1 MAGIHNFYTV
11 NLRQIRDLFPLSDI
25 MSVGDDFCV
34 IDARYDKNLEFVR
47 SPCRFDG
54 YLTFFC
60 ISGKLKI
67 SVDLQEFELEENSLI
82 VLIPGNIIYVE
93 EIDKSSID
101 SMRFIVMAMSPEY
114 MNTLKIDINKLF
126 SIGIS
131 LFRNPSIVLNEDEK
145 LVAERCLELLDTIMH
160 SGLLYKRES
169 VSLLLSSVMYLAGG
183 AMERRIALEGPSLK
197 ERHNSRGV
205 EIAVEYIRL
214 VAENHARERSV
225 KYYAGKMALTPKYL
239 ARVVKESSVRTA
251 SDWIEFYV
259 MLEAK
264 NLLCHTNLS
273 VKQIAAELNFSDS
286 PSFCKFFKSHGSE
299 TPLSY
304 RNAHRL

>member
-1 MAGIHNFYTV
+1 
-11 NLRQIRDLFPLSDI
+11 LRQVRDLFPSSDI
-25 MSVGDDFCV
+25 VSVGDDFCV
-34 IDARYDKNLEFVR
+34 IDAKYDKNLEFVR

-60 ISGKLKI
+60 ISGRLKI
-67 SVDLQEFELEENSLI
+67 TVDLQEFELEENSLI
-82 VLIPGNIIYVE
+82 VLLPGNIVSVE
-93 EIDKSSID
+93 DVDRD
-101 SMRFIVMAMSPEY
+101 SLSRMRFIVMAMTPEY
-114 MNTLKIDINKLF
+114 VGTLRIDIDKLF
-126 SIGIS
+126 SIGLS

-145 LVAERCLELLDTIMH
+145 KVAERCLELLDIIMH

-183 AMERRIALEGPSLK
+183 AMERRIALEGPSLTG
-197 ERHNSRGV
+197 SRKGRGT
-205 EIAVEYIRL
+205 ETAVEFIKL

-225 KYYAGKMALTPKYL
+225 KYYASRMSITPKYL
-239 ARVVKESSVRTA
+239 ARIVKESSIRTA

-264 NLLCHTNLS
+264 NLLCHTTLS

-286 PSFCKFFKSHGSE
+286 PSFCKFFKAHSGQ
-299 TPLSY
+299 TPLAY
-304 RNAHRL
+304 RSSRSRS

>member
-1 MAGIHNFYTV
+1 MSEIHNFYTV
-11 NLRQIRDLFPLSDI
+11 NLRQVRELFPSSDI
-25 MSVGDDFCV
+25 VSVGDDFCV
-34 IDARYDKNLEFVR
+34 IDAKYDKNLDFVR

-60 ISGKLKI
+60 ISGRLKL
-67 SVDLQEFELEENSLI
+67 SVDLQEFDLEENSLI

-93 EIDKSSID
+93 DVDKNSID
-101 SMRFIVMAMSPEY
+101 SMRFIVMAMSSEY
-114 MNTLKIDINKLF
+114 ISTLKIDINKLF

-145 LVAERCLELLDTIMH
+145 QVAERCLELLDTIMH

-183 AMERRIALEGPSLK
+183 AMERRIALEGPFL
-197 ERHNSRGV
+197 EGRHTGRGV
-205 EIAVEYIRL
+205 ETAVKYIKL

-225 KYYAGKMALTPKYL
+225 KYYAEKMSLTPKYL

-286 PSFCKFFKSHGSE
+286 PSFCKFFKSHGGE

-304 RNAHRL
+304 RNGRR